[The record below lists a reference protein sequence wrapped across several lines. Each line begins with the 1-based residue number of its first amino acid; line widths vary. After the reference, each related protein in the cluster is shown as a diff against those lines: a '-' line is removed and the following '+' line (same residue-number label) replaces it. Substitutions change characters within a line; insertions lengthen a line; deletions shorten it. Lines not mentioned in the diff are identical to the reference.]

1 MQPRLPIDR
10 SLLKTYTVTLGHAD
24 LSEYNIIN
32 GAQLPE
38 QVIVAIIDE
47 YLHRGTIRK
56 NPFNFKDYELTE
68 ASFVVNG
75 VHEPQ
80 ELYKLNMGAGD
91 TVDM

>member
-1 MQPRLPIDR
+1 M
-10 SLLKTYTVTLGHAD
+10 
-24 LSEYNIIN
+24 
-32 GAQLPE
+32 
-38 QVIVAIIDE
+38 IVALIDE
-47 YLHRGTIRK
+47 DVHRGTIRK